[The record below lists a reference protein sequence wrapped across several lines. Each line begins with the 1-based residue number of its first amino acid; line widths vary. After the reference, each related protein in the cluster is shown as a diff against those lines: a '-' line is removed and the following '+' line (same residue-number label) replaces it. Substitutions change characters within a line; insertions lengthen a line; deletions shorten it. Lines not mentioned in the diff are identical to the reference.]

1 MPMGVLPEMKKFR
14 SFLIEILVGGPPAAE
29 GLTICGREGM
39 PQKGT

>member
-1 MPMGVLPEMKKFR
+1 MPMDVLSKMKKFR
-14 SFLIEILVGGPPAAE
+14 SFLIEILVREPLAAE